1 QSQPIPPKPIPSQP
15 KVASLSSLQD
25 GAVDFKGRKIQPRDT
40 IEKKEVNLN
49 ELRNLLKK
57 SLDKKEE

>member
-1 QSQPIPPKPIPSQP
+1 
-15 KVASLSSLQD
+15 LQD

-40 IEKKEVNLN
+40 IEKKEVDLD

>member
-1 QSQPIPPKPIPSQP
+1 VPSQP
-15 KVASLSSLQD
+15 KIASLSSLQG
-25 GAVDFKGRKIQPRDT
+25 GAVDFKGHKIQPGDT
-40 IEKKEVNLN
+40 MEKKEVNLD